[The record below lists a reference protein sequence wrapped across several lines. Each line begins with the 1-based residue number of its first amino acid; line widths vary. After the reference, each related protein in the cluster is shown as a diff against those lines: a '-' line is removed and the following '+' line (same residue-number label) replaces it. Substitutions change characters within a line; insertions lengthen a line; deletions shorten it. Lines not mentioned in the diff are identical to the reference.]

1 VEICNGRK
9 KYNFDIV
16 FRKLEEVR
24 EEQGQF
30 EHSDFI
36 VSKEIQGQ
44 IIELKEYCDDSSQ
57 EIETYTR
64 S

>member
-1 VEICNGRK
+1 MEEK

-24 EEQGQF
+24 EEQKQI
-30 EHSDFI
+30 EDSDFI
-36 VSKEIQGQ
+36 INKEIQDR
-44 IIELKEYCDDSSQ
+44 IRELKEYYDDSSQ
-57 EIETYTR
+57 ELETYTR

>member
-1 VEICNGRK
+1 MEKK

-24 EEQGQF
+24 EEQKQI
-30 EHSDFI
+30 EDSDFI
-36 VSKEIQGQ
+36 ISKEIQNQ
-44 IIELKEYCDDSSQ
+44 IKELKEYYDNSSQ
-57 EIETYTR
+57 ELETYTR